1 MKLFFYFL
9 IIFLFFSLTINIII
23 SVYAQVEDKA
33 EEQLSSPPEIPSIP
47 MFVKGIVYIND
58 KPAPSGEIQAKIN
71 DELKAKTTISNGE
84 FAFPVAGQSK
94 DYNQPIE
101 FYVNNQLVNTTLPWQ
116 SGEIKE
122 GVTFYLTK
130 EEPLSLFKI
139 IGIIALILMLLII
152 IIIIYLIIKKKKK

>member
-1 MKLFFYFL
+1 MKPFFLFL
-9 IIFLFFSLTINIII
+9 IFLICNVVII
-23 SVYAQVEDKA
+23 SVYAQA
-33 EEQLSSPPEIPSIP
+33 EEQLPSPPEIPSIP
-47 MFVKGIVYIND
+47 MFVKGMVYIND
-58 KPAPSGEIQAKIN
+58 KPTQSGEIQAKI
-71 DELKAKTTISNGE
+71 DGEIKATTTIGNGE

-101 FYVNNQLVNTTLPWQ
+101 FYVDNLLVNTTLPWQ

-139 IGIIALILMLLII
+139 IGIVALILVLLII
-152 IIIIYLIIKKKKK
+152 VYFIIKKKRR